1 MQYAKEIKS
10 AFVFL
15 ITHNGVLQGRSRI
28 TELVDS
34 IGITKYN
41 ESVEPETLKI
51 CKYGDD
57 VLKEKAAEVR
67 DISRHIIDLAAAMAL
82 TMRQAPGIGLAA
94 PQVGASLRLVTVD
107 LSVGENPDELLVVVN
122 PLIVESEGHETSE
135 EGCLSVPGYSLP
147 VKRSARI
154 LLQGILLDGRELR
167 AEFDGL
173 KARVLQHEIDHL
185 DGMLIVDRQSS
196 LKRTL
201 IRKEISQ
208 KRKSGEW

>member
-1 MQYAKEIKS
+1 
-10 AFVFL
+10 
-15 ITHNGVLQGRSRI
+15 
-28 TELVDS
+28 
-34 IGITKYN
+34 
-41 ESVEPETLKI
+41 VEPETLKI

-67 DISRHIIDLAAAMAL
+67 EMGQRIVDLAAAMAQ
-82 TMRQAPGIGLAA
+82 TMHQAPGIGLAA
-94 PQVGASLRLVTVD
+94 PQVGESLRLITVD
-107 LSVGENPDELLVVVN
+107 LSVGENAGELLVVIN
-122 PLIVESEGHETSE
+122 PLILETEGHETSE

-173 KARVLQHEIDHL
+173 LARVLQHEIDHL

-196 LKRTL
+196 LKRSL
-201 IRKEISQ
+201 IRKEINQ

>member
-1 MQYAKEIKS
+1 VE
-10 AFVFL
+10 
-15 ITHNGVLQGRSRI
+15 LQ
-28 TELVDS
+28 
-34 IGITKYN
+34 
-41 ESVEPETLKI
+41 PLKI

-57 VLKEKAAEVR
+57 VLKEQAAEVR
-67 DISRHIIDLAAAMAL
+67 DIDQRIVDLAAAMAH
-82 TMRQAPGIGLAA
+82 TMHQAPGIGLAA
-94 PQVGASLRLVTVD
+94 PQVGESLQLVTID
-107 LSVGENPDELLVVVN
+107 LSVGEVAAELLIVVN
-122 PLIVESEGHETSE
+122 PRIVEAEGYETSE

-147 VKRSARI
+147 IRRSARI

-185 DGMLIVDRQSS
+185 QGKLIVDRVSP

>member
-1 MQYAKEIKS
+1 M
-10 AFVFL
+10 
-15 ITHNGVLQGRSRI
+15 
-28 TELVDS
+28 
-34 IGITKYN
+34 
-41 ESVEPETLKI
+41 EPETLKI
-51 CKYGDD
+51 CKYGDE

-94 PQVGASLRLVTVD
+94 PQVGESLRLVTVD
-107 LSVGENPDELLVVVN
+107 LSVGENPAELLIVVN
-122 PLIVESEGHETSE
+122 PLIVEAEGHETSE

-154 LLQGILLDGRELR
+154 LLQGVLLDGRELR